1 MSFILILTIFTALSV
16 IAVLLLGVISMMKG
30 GEFNK
35 KYGNK
40 LMTARVVLQAI
51 TIILLVILWMLS
63 SK

>member
-1 MSFILILTIFTALSV
+1 MYFIVILTILAALSV
-16 IAVLLLGVISMMKG
+16 IAVLVLGIISMMKG

-40 LMTARVVLQAI
+40 LMTARIVLQAV